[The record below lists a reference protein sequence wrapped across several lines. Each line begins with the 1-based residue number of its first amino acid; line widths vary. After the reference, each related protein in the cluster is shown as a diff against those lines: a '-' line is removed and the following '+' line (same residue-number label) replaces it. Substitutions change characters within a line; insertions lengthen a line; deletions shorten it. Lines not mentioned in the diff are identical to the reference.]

1 MIGYIPMRLVRWEDI
16 RCTVSCAPHM
26 EGPMVPV
33 PGTAGVMLVFETEAA
48 ALKQYP
54 DSEIVQIRIGEVDR

>member
-1 MIGYIPMRLVRWEDI
+1 
-16 RCTVSCAPHM
+16 
-26 EGPMVPV
+26 MVPV